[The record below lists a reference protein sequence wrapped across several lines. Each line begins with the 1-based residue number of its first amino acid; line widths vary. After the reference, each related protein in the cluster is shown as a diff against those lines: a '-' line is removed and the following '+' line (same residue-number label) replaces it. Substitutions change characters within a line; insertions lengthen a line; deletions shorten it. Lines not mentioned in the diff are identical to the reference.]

1 MHTHQTNIVPAATF
15 LLVLPSEINVLELG
29 HTSCVSWC
37 RANFRVLALI
47 VGISCLAAFNALYV
61 PLHLERVI
69 HTHPRSVGL
78 LHAAKAA
85 GWQLGANS
93 TLPGD

>member
-1 MHTHQTNIVPAATF
+1 M
-15 LLVLPSEINVLELG
+15 
-29 HTSCVSWC
+29 
-37 RANFRVLALI
+37 LALI
-47 VGISCLAAFNALYV
+47 VGISCLAAFKALYV

-78 LHAAKAA
+78 LHAAKAT

-93 TLPGD
+93 TLPGDEHIAL